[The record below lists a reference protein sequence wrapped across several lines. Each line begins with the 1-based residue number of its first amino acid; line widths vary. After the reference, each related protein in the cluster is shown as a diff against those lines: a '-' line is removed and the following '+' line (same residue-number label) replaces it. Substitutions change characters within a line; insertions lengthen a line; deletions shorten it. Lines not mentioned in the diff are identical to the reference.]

1 MAAEI
6 SFQETEEILES
17 IINNQRLVKI
27 DSKDGVKFLIF
38 SHPAADEILCSR
50 HRRELALI
58 EAEKEGLP
66 SLAEVNELIEQKIVG
81 QVDGERIEELEDKI
95 SAQKKVLQ
103 LTKIPGRRMPIEE
116 AIENYSNEIE
126 QLKAKGEAYQY
137 HSREKKADEEAL
149 LYLAWA
155 ATRTIEGP
163 TYWGS
168 FQDFEDETDLILRN
182 SVLETFGKFNKG
194 LPIKTIRYMS
204 RHGLWRVRYVA
215 ALKIGGS
222 LFDLEDLT
230 PDQLGLLYWSNY
242 YQSIY
247 EMMPDDQPDDETIQ
261 DDEALDKYM
270 EDYFKRRE
278 KERNEGKVNRRNTS
292 RKGKGKL
299 AAWDRSDELIITP
312 SHPEYMKMEYSEE
325 RIKSEETSE
334 VEVVAPNSKRARN
347 RRAMARN
354 RQGR

>member
-1 MAAEI
+1 MAEEI

-27 DSKDGVKFLIF
+27 DSKDGIKFLVF
-38 SHPAADEILCSR
+38 SHPAADDILRSR
-50 HRRELALI
+50 RTRELALL

-66 SLAEVNELIEQKIVG
+66 SLEDINELIEQKIVG
-81 QVDGERIEELEDKI
+81 QVDQEQIKELEDKI
-95 SAQKKVLQ
+95 VAQKRVLQ
-103 LTKIPGRRMPIEE
+103 LTKIPGRRTPIEE

-126 QLKAKGEAYQY
+126 QLKAKGEMYQY

-155 ATRTIEGP
+155 ATQTVEGH
-163 TYWGS
+163 TYWDS
-168 FQDFEDETDLILRN
+168 FQAFEDETDLSLRN
-182 SVLETFGKFNKG
+182 SVLQTFGKFNRG
-194 LPIKTIRYMS
+194 LPVKTIRYIS

-215 ALKIGGS
+215 ALKTGGS

-261 DDEALDKYM
+261 NDEALDKYM
-270 EDYFKRRE
+270 ESYFKQRE

-292 RKGKGKL
+292 RKGKSKL

-312 SHPEYMKMEYSEE
+312 SHPDYMKIEYSEE
-325 RIKSEETSE
+325 RIKSEGTSE
-334 VEVVAPNSKRARN
+334 VEVMAPNSRRARN
-347 RRAMARN
+347 RRSLARN
-354 RQGR
+354 RQGS